1 MRFLMSLRDEEKT
14 EKFQLNKQSQG
25 EAAMTATREKL
36 TLRWRE
42 TASKQAVQPVEREE
56 YIEVSD
62 EAVAAKAL
70 VKAIQIQP
78 LSVDPWSPP
87 DPLDVCLETWK
98 SWMCR
103 SDGDLGTQR
112 QKFRSVD
119 DDDDEDERKKD
130 SESVAAAAAQRRDN
144 EIAEAT
150 DAAIEDLRSCDRWAI
165 YKMMGISSVWNFPL
179 LDFMH
184 VAQRAKNAV
193 EKNLRENI
201 ATRALFG

>member
-1 MRFLMSLRDEEKT
+1 MV
-14 EKFQLNKQSQG
+14 
-25 EAAMTATREKL
+25 REKI
-36 TLRWRE
+36 TLRWRT
-42 TASKQAVQPVEREE
+42 TAAERATVIAESEEFVEV
-56 YIEVSD
+56 ID
-62 EAVAAKAL
+62 EAAVAVA

-87 DPLDVCLETWK
+87 EPLDVCLETWK
-98 SWMCR
+98 VWMCR
-103 SDGDLGTQR
+103 HDGDLGTQR
-112 QKFRSVD
+112 QKLRST
-119 DDDDEDERKKD
+119 DDDDEDERQKD

-179 LDFMH
+179 LDFMQ
-184 VAQRAKNAV
+184 VAQRAKADV
-193 EKNLRENI
+193 EKKLRENI